1 MLTGHVSSVL
11 YCFLYVY
18 QESEGQGCPFCRC
31 EIKGTEPIVV
41 DPFHPKASGASFA
54 GFQGSSRAEAAGNDE
69 EEDDR
74 LEEHLVMSR
83 LACSKVRGLYTNIRL
98 TKTDLISGRCR
109 TLLYLFIVGNFIHCH
124 VSSLYF
130 VSVCRLSALH
140 PQCRSCLQCPPGWT
154 SYSKDPPAP
163 TVHRV
168 QEPQLRWVDEVLEVW
183 S

>member
-1 MLTGHVSSVL
+1 MLSGHVSRVS
-11 YCFLYVY
+11 YCFLCVY

-83 LACSKVRGLYTNIRL
+83 LACSKVRGLHTNIRL
-98 TKTDLISGRCR
+98 TKTDLTSHCR
-109 TLLYLFIVGNFIHCH
+109 TGLHRILFIVGNFKSH
-124 VSSLYF
+124 SFMPF
-130 VSVCRLSALH
+130 VISICCVLSVYRLSALH
-140 PQCRSCLQCPPGWT
+140 PQCLSCLQCPPGWT

-168 QEPQLRWVDEVLEVW
+168 REPQLR
-183 S
+183 